1 MEEIGMNKENILVF
15 SGDLRKEL
23 DEIRVLQ
30 ESDSFEKART
40 NTEDWGTFLTI
51 FCC

>member
-1 MEEIGMNKENILVF
+1 MNKENILVF

-40 NTEDWGTFLTI
+40 NTEDWGDRKSVV
-51 FCC
+51 